1 MMFFSI
7 FSIDIILHRN
17 IELLI
22 WKIRSTMKKA
32 ACSTDCLEPAIPA
45 RIPPEVL
52 EPLMTIGGLEGLSNQ
67 IMPRNAVL
75 QNVSLFKALSDPFRI
90 KILSMLSVQPLC
102 VCIIRELLE
111 ISDTRL
117 SYHLK
122 KLSTMG
128 LIEGSSQGNWI
139 IYELT
144 YLGVKALSLCSEEKK
159 PKQKR

>member
-1 MMFFSI
+1 
-7 FSIDIILHRN
+7 
-17 IELLI
+17 
-22 WKIRSTMKKA
+22 MKKA
-32 ACSTDCLEPAIPA
+32 VCSTNCIDPAIPA
-45 RIPPEVL
+45 KIPPEVL

-67 IMPRNAVL
+67 IMPRNVVL

-90 KILSMLSVQPLC
+90 KILSMLSIQPLC

-122 KLSTMG
+122 KLSSMG
-128 LIEGSSQGNWI
+128 LIEGTSQGNWI

-144 YLGVKALSLCSEEKK
+144 DLGLKALTLCSVEKK
-159 PKQKR
+159 PKRRK

>member
-1 MMFFSI
+1 M
-7 FSIDIILHRN
+7 
-17 IELLI
+17 
-22 WKIRSTMKKA
+22 IRYTMKKA
-32 ACSTDCLEPAIPA
+32 ACSTNCVDPAIPA
-45 RIPPEVL
+45 KIPPEVL

-67 IMPRNAVL
+67 MMSRNAVL
-75 QNVSLFKALSDPFRI
+75 KNVSLFKALSDPFRI

-102 VCIIRELLE
+102 VCIIREMLE

-128 LIEGSSQGNWI
+128 LIEGTSQGNWI

-144 YLGVKALSLCSEEKK
+144 DLGVKALSLCSEEKN
-159 PKQKR
+159 PNSKR

>member
-1 MMFFSI
+1 MMVFTI
-7 FSIDIILHRN
+7 FSIDIIIHRN

-22 WKIRSTMKKA
+22 REIKYTMKKA
-32 ACSTDCLEPAIPA
+32 ACSTNCVDSAIPA
-45 RIPPEVL
+45 KIPPEVL
-52 EPLMTIGGLEGLSNQ
+52 EPLMTIGGLEGLSNR

-122 KLSTMG
+122 KLSSMG

-144 YLGVKALSLCSEEKK
+144 DLGAKALSLCSEEKK
-159 PKQKR
+159 NIRKK

>member
-32 ACSTDCLEPAIPA
+32 ACSTDCLDPAIPG

-52 EPLMTIGGLEGLSNQ
+52 EPLMTIGGLEGLSTQ

-144 YLGVKALSLCSEEKK
+144 DLGVKALSLCSEEKK
-159 PKQKR
+159 PKRKR

>member
-1 MMFFSI
+1 
-7 FSIDIILHRN
+7 
-17 IELLI
+17 
-22 WKIRSTMKKA
+22 MKKA
-32 ACSTDCLEPAIPA
+32 VCSTNHVDPAIPA
-45 RIPPEVL
+45 KIPPEVL
-52 EPLMTIGGLEGLSNQ
+52 EPLMTIGGLEGLSSQ

-75 QNVSLFKALSDPFRI
+75 KNVSLFKSLSDPFRI

-128 LIEGSSQGNWI
+128 LIEGTSQGNWI

-144 YLGVKALSLCSEEKK
+144 DLGVKALSLCSEEKK
-159 PKQKR
+159 TKGKK

>member
-1 MMFFSI
+1 MNKAVCS
-7 FSIDIILHRN
+7 
-17 IELLI
+17 
-22 WKIRSTMKKA
+22 KK
-32 ACSTDCLEPAIPA
+32 CGDSAIPA

-67 IMPRNAVL
+67 IMPRNAIIK
-75 QNVSLFKALSDPFRI
+75 NVSLFKALSDPFRI
-90 KILSMLSVQPLC
+90 KILSMLSFQPLC

-128 LIEGSSQGNWI
+128 LIQGASQGNWI

-144 YLGVKALSLCSEEKK
+144 DLGVKALSLCLEEKNT
-159 PKQKR
+159 KR